1 MAIDNGMID
10 SADIDHRDWDAI
22 VRQFGRNQELSD
34 WAGDLPD
41 LNSKDPYAPIGIAPE
56 PGTAARER
64 WERSRKA
71 MPRIARAMRA
81 AAKRADRATVAQQQE
96 RERAMTSAYVSG
108 RLTDAG
114 HAVYVC
120 DDFADW
126 CADVNSLISGG
137 RKRFTEY
144 APSTLRKRIIN
155 VCDAIDDVGTRGDAI
170 VTLVDRDGGDDLLN
184 MTYLA
189 REQARKCVDVV
200 DGDTIYEIARTLVET
215 WERVLVAPEPQP
227 EIDERTQELDDIRAE
242 MAALMDRLNDLDRFD

>member
-1 MAIDNGMID
+1 MVVDNGMID

-22 VRQFGRNQELSD
+22 VRQFGRNQELAG
-34 WAGDLPD
+34 WVGDLPD
-41 LNSKDPYAPIGIAPE
+41 LNSTDPYATIGVGPDV
-56 PGTAARER
+56 GTAAYER
-64 WERSRKA
+64 WQRNRKA
-71 MPRIARAMRA
+71 MPRLARAMRA
-81 AAKRADRATVAQQQE
+81 AAKRADRATVEQQRE

-114 HAVYVC
+114 HAVAVC

-126 CADVNSLISGG
+126 CTDVNSLISGG

-144 APSTLRKRIIN
+144 APSTMRKRIIN

-170 VTLVDRDGGDDLLN
+170 ATLADRDGGHDLLN
-184 MTYLA
+184 LTYLA

-200 DGDTIYEIARTLVET
+200 HADEILEIARNLVDT
-215 WERVLVAPEPQP
+215 WERVLVAPEPEP